1 MAALDIIYEDNYL
14 VVVNKAAGMLTVA
27 DRFQQESVHLQSIL
41 RNKYGQIFTIH
52 RLDRETSG
60 IICFAKD
67 AETHRLLSQIFE
79 EREVEKY
86 YAAFVEG
93 CPPKE
98 GIINEPLAMSETRPG
113 TMKVYKKGKPSLTTF
128 ELVKSF
134 QSFSHLRIRIHTGR
148 MHQIRVHL
156 AFIGFPLFIDSLY
169 GRRTE
174 FKLSE
179 LKGKKYRIGKFG
191 EEEKPLIS
199 RLTLHAEELSF
210 IHPHTNE
217 KIKFQA
223 ALPKDMK
230 ALIQQAEKANK

>member
-1 MAALDIIYEDNYL
+1 MANLDIIYEDDYL

-27 DRFQQESVHLQSIL
+27 DRFQQESVHLQSLL
-41 RNKYGQIFTIH
+41 RNKFGQIFTIH

-60 IICFAKD
+60 IVCFAKD

-93 CPPKE
+93 CPPEE
-98 GIINEPLAMSETRPG
+98 GTIDEPLAMSETKPG

-128 ELVKSF
+128 QLIKSY
-134 QSFSHLRIRIHTGR
+134 QNFSHLRIRIHTGR
-148 MHQIRVHL
+148 MHQIRVHM
-156 AFIGFPLFIDSLY
+156 AYIGFPLFIDQVY
-169 GRRTE
+169 GRRSE

-179 LKGKKYRIGKFG
+179 LKGKKYRIGKYG

-210 IHPHTNE
+210 IHPYTHA
-217 KIKFQA
+217 KIKFEA
-223 ALPKDMK
+223 TLPKDMK

>member
-93 CPPKE
+93 CPPIE